1 LLFYAL
7 TFLQARAAMDSLEEN
22 GMAESGNIL
31 TKLQDLLPYDKLIM
45 KRSLL
50 RHRAGTAVLT

>member
-1 LLFYAL
+1 
-7 TFLQARAAMDSLEEN
+7 MDSLEEN